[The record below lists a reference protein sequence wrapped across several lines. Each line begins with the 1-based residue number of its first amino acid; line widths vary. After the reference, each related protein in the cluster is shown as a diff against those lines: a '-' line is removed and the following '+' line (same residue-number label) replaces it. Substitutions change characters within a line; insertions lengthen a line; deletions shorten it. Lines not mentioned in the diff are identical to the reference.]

1 MELHQLRYF
10 VAVARLGNFSRA
22 AEQCCVSQPSLSQ
35 QIQKLER
42 GLGHPLLD
50 RLGKRTVVTE
60 AGKVLL
66 EQAEAILSAVDRA
79 ERQVMDFDRAM
90 SGRLVVGAIPTVA
103 PYLLPEVLKE
113 FTTQHPSV
121 ELILHEDFTSHLI
134 PAAVSG
140 DLDVAIIA
148 LPIPEERLTGEPLFT
163 EPLLLALPAGHRLLA
178 KKEIALADA
187 REERFIVLN
196 ELHCLGEQILYFCR
210 EGGCERITCRTSQVS
225 TVLTLIALGQ
235 GVSLVPQMAR
245 PAGDPDGPVVFRRLA
260 GKQPERT
267 IAAVRHKDRYH
278 SSAAG
283 RFLAVLKARIAR
295 TARQDGRYTSG

>member
-22 AEQCCVSQPSLSQ
+22 AEHCHVSQPSLSQ

-50 RLGKRTVVTE
+50 RLGKRTVVTA

-66 EQAEAILSAVDRA
+66 EQAVAILSAVDKA
-79 ERQVMDFDRAM
+79 ERQVKDIDQAT

-103 PYLLPEVLKE
+103 PYLLPEVVKE
-113 FTTQHPSV
+113 FTSQHPSV
-121 ELILHEDFTSHLI
+121 ELVLHEDFTSHLI
-134 PAAVSG
+134 PAAAAG
-140 DLDVAIIA
+140 DLDLALMA
-148 LPIPEERLTGEPLFT
+148 LPISDERLTGEPLFT

-178 KKEIALADA
+178 KKHITLADA

-196 ELHCLGEQILYFCR
+196 ELHCLGEQVLSFCR

-267 IAAVRHKDRYH
+267 IAAVWHRNRYH
-278 SSAAG
+278 ASTAV
-283 RFLAVLKARIAR
+283 RFLAVLKARIAGP
-295 TARQDGRYTSG
+295 AR